1 MANPSEYIK
10 EVKQEMTHVNFPTKK
25 KALTFTL
32 LIVVLSVLVALA
44 LGAFDFLFKIGLEK
58 LLNF

>member
-10 EVKQEMTHVNFPTKK
+10 EVKQEMTHVNFPAKK
-25 KALTFTL
+25 KTIAFT
-32 LIVVLSVLVALA
+32 VLVILFSLGVAIF

>member
-10 EVKQEMTHVNFPTKK
+10 EVKQEMTHVNFPAKK
-25 KALTFTL
+25 KALAFTFL
-32 LIVVLSVLVALA
+32 VVVVSVGVAVVLGL
-44 LGAFDFLFKIGLEK
+44 FDFGFKIGLEK